1 MFHLKMFRLLKS
13 RMFKIGWNTPW
24 HVFMSTPRC
33 FNRHTSMLIFNYI
46 ICSFGLKPRPV
57 WAISLWSQLLMGLLC
72 VMAPRQTLHPTLLF
86 GLHGVTLLNMK
97 PCGDDWWNETLFIPW
112 FRICMY
118 DCMYMWCESM
128 QIQFKEE
135 GVFFLEFLQ
144 WIQTICIH
152 SWNILKCTNIP
163 KHSIIYRRDA
173 TMLDVKNWD
182 PWILL
187 FLPWGSLQ
195 RQASKR
201 YSPPFWPWIWPWVF
215 QKRPTSCCQLLMS

>member
-1 MFHLKMFRLLKS
+1 MFIWVETTTSMGDFPLEPTPYGTPMRHGSKANASPDTSFWPSWSHSAEYEVMWWWLME
-13 RMFKIGWNTPW
+13 WNTVYPLVPNM
-24 HVFMSTPRC
+24 HVWLYV
-33 FNRHTSMLIFNYI
+33 H
-46 ICSFGLKPRPV
+46 
-57 WAISLWSQLLMGLLC
+57 
-72 VMAPRQTLHPTLLF
+72 VMWIHANT
-86 GLHGVTLLNMK
+86 
-97 PCGDDWWNETLFIPW
+97 
-112 FRICMY
+112 
-118 DCMYMWCESM
+118 
-128 QIQFKEE
+128 IQ
-135 GVFFLEFLQ
+135 GRRSVFLEFLQ

-163 KHSIIYRRDA
+163 KHSIYRRDA